1 MSIERRNRHGLTARR
16 ETFCHTIIE
25 NPQLAP
31 NKCYQIA
38 YPKSASWKMQSIYN
52 NTSKLMRD
60 ERIKKRIEALQEQF
74 TYKVPMTKSEA
85 LGVLA
90 TITRD
95 ENNNPLERMAAI
107 RLSCDMIQ
115 GWKVNKD
122 DDDKPAPSAVQVI
135 IVNNHEQAKELQELQ
150 NSDGGVMKLPPPL
163 ELPVKN
169 VAKQVAAQ
177 VKGYEVPK
185 RKR

>member
-1 MSIERRNRHGLTARR
+1 MAREVRNIYGLTRRR
-16 ETFCHTIIE
+16 EAFCHEMAERVTDSAV
-25 NPQLAP
+25 Q
-31 NKCYQIA
+31 CYKTAFPSSI
-38 YPKSASWKMQSIYN
+38 KWKGRTVNRRI
-52 NTSKLMRD
+52 TELMGND
-60 ERIKKRIEALQEQF
+60 LILKRIETLRNAICKRAPGSKE
-74 TYKVPMTKSEA
+74 EA
-85 LGVLA
+85 IGVL
-90 TITRD
+90 TSLWRD

-107 RLSCDMIQ
+107 RLSCDMLP

-122 DDDKPAPSAVQVI
+122 NDDKPAPSAVQVI

-150 NSDGGVMKLPPPL
+150 TNGSVMKLPPPL